1 VPYAT
6 AYPPLTVSSRSSF
19 GNVFKRNQKTVE
31 TAKRNQKTV
40 RAAKRENN
48 VRVDV
53 CTVSEV
59 ERSESNVCRKGYEK
73 YEKIGTV
80 CVCACGFGDIHQKP
94 LVPYSTVRQDG
105 QGNHPSLALSRSV
118 STNNPEANMSTVGHS
133 CKHHSR
139 FLSTKNLES
148 IAICPVNEKGKTA
161 WMNHGHGKV
170 TIDSGAEESVWPIGL
185 LKAERLAPTK
195 NPRNFVAANGS
206 PLKHYG
212 EKVVNFKP
220 DGQLGMASMRFQVS
234 DVTKP
239 LASVARI
246 VEKGNV
252 VQFGAGQADSF
263 IKNVATGRKIPL
275 HRENGSFVL
284 NVEYLVEEDVAS
296 LDFPRQES

>member
-1 VPYAT
+1 M
-6 AYPPLTVSSRSSF
+6 
-19 GNVFKRNQKTVE
+19 
-31 TAKRNQKTV
+31 
-40 RAAKRENN
+40 
-48 VRVDV
+48 
-53 CTVSEV
+53 
-59 ERSESNVCRKGYEK
+59 
-73 YEKIGTV
+73 
-80 CVCACGFGDIHQKP
+80 CACGFGDIHQTP
-94 LVPYSTVRQDG
+94 LATLQDG
-105 QGNHPSLALSRSV
+105 QGNHPCLARSKDLSTETFEV
-118 STNNPEANMSTVGHS
+118 NMSAVRHS
-133 CKHHSR
+133 CKQHSRALSTKTLESLANHHSR
-139 FLSTKNLES
+139 ALSTKTLES

-185 LKAERLAPTK
+185 LKAERIAPTK